1 MIKKLREFYTAK
13 ELIEVYPTPHDHV
26 IYGRGH
32 GIRVNVT
39 IQLAK
44 DMAYQ
49 AEAKS
54 VADLS
59 CGNGAIAKAL
69 NADKT
74 IFGDYAE
81 GYEYSGPLEVNLK
94 KIENVDLY
102 ICSESL
108 EHVED
113 PSSVLKLIRQKS
125 KTLVLTTPIDA
136 WHDINEEHY
145 WAWGKQDVEM
155 LLRNAGWTPDV
166 FVMLDTTVFGEPYI
180 YGMWGCK

>member
-13 ELIEVYPTPHDHV
+13 ELAEIYTTPHDHA

-32 GIRVNVT
+32 GIRVNMT

-69 NADKT
+69 DVEKT
-74 IFGDYAE
+74 ILGDYAE
-81 GYEYSGPLEVNLK
+81 GYEYSGLLEVNIK

-102 ICSESL
+102 ICSESI

-113 PSSVLKLIRQKS
+113 PGSVLTLIRSKS
-125 KTLVLTTPIDA
+125 QTLVLSTPIDA
-136 WHDINEEHY
+136 WDDTNEEHY

-155 LLRNAGWTPDV
+155 LLKNAGWTPDV

>member
-13 ELIEVYPTPHDHV
+13 ELAEIYATPHDHA

-32 GIRVNVT
+32 GIRVNMT

-69 NADKT
+69 DIEKT
-74 IFGDYAE
+74 ILGDYAE
-81 GYEYSGPLEVNLK
+81 GYEYSGFLEVNLK
-94 KIENVDLY
+94 KIKNVDLY
-102 ICSESL
+102 ICSESI

-113 PSSVLKLIRQKS
+113 PGSVLNLIRSKS
-125 KTLVLTTPIDA
+125 QTLILSTPIDA
-136 WHDINEEHY
+136 WYDTNDEHY

-155 LLRNAGWTPDV
+155 LLKNAGWTPDV

>member
-1 MIKKLREFYTAK
+1 VIKKLREFYTAE
-13 ELIEVYPTPHDHV
+13 ELAEIYATPHDHV

-32 GIRVNVT
+32 GIRVNMT

-69 NADKT
+69 DVEKT
-74 IFGDYAE
+74 ILGDYAE

-94 KIENVDLY
+94 NIENVDLY
-102 ICSESL
+102 ICSESI

-113 PSSVLKLIRQKS
+113 PSSVLKLIRSKS
-125 KTLVLTTPIDA
+125 QTLILSTPIDA
-136 WHDINEEHY
+136 WYDTNDEHY

-155 LLRNAGWTPDV
+155 LLKNAGWTPDV
-166 FVMLDTTVFGEPYI
+166 FVMLDTTVFDEPYI

>member
-1 MIKKLREFYTAK
+1 MIKKLREFHDAK
-13 ELIEVYPTPHDHV
+13 ELAKIYATPHDHA

-32 GIRVNVT
+32 GIRVNMT

-59 CGNGAIAKAL
+59 CGNGAIARAL
-69 NADKT
+69 DIEKT
-74 IFGDYAE
+74 ILGDYAE
-81 GYEYSGPLEVNLK
+81 GYEYSGLLEVNLK

-102 ICSESL
+102 ICSESI

-113 PSSVLKLIRQKS
+113 PGLILNLIRSKS
-125 KTLVLTTPIDA
+125 QTLILSTPIDS
-136 WHDINEEHY
+136 WYDDNPEHY
-145 WAWGKQDVEM
+145 WAWGRQDVEM
-155 LLRNAGWTPDV
+155 LLKNAGWTPDV
-166 FVMLDTTVFGEPYI
+166 FIMLDTTVFGEPYI

>member
-1 MIKKLREFYTAK
+1 MIKKLREFYTAE
-13 ELIEVYPTPHDHV
+13 ELAKIYATPHDHV

-32 GIRVNVT
+32 GIRVNMT

-69 NADKT
+69 DVEKT
-74 IFGDYAE
+74 ILGDYAE

-94 KIENVDLY
+94 NIENVDLY
-102 ICSESL
+102 ICSESI

-113 PSSVLKLIRQKS
+113 PSSVLKLIRSKS
-125 KTLVLTTPIDA
+125 QTLILSTPIDA
-136 WHDINEEHY
+136 WYDTNDEHY

-155 LLRNAGWTPDV
+155 LLKNAGWTPDV
-166 FVMLDTTVFGEPYI
+166 FVMLDTTVFDEPYI

>member
-13 ELIEVYPTPHDHV
+13 ELAEIYATPHDHA

-32 GIRVNVT
+32 GIRVNMT

-69 NADKT
+69 DIEKT
-74 IFGDYAE
+74 ILGDYAE
-81 GYEYSGPLEVNLK
+81 GYEYSGPLEINLE
-94 KIENVDLY
+94 KIGNVDLY
-102 ICSESL
+102 ICSESI

-113 PSSVLKLIRQKS
+113 PGSVLNSIRSKS
-125 KTLVLTTPIDA
+125 KTLVLSTPIDA
-136 WHDINEEHY
+136 WYDTNDEHY

-155 LLRNAGWTPDV
+155 LLKNAGWTPDV

>member
-1 MIKKLREFYTAK
+1 MIKQLRKFHTAE
-13 ELIEVYPTPHDHV
+13 ELATIYPEPHDHA

-32 GIRVNVT
+32 SIRVNTT

-49 AEAKS
+49 VNAKS

-69 NADKT
+69 NIDAT
-74 IFGDYAE
+74 ILGDYAN
-81 GYEYSGPLEVNLK
+81 GYQYSGPLENNIS
-94 KIENVDLY
+94 KIDDVDLY
-102 ICSESL
+102 ICSESI

-113 PSSVLKLIRQKS
+113 PGSVLKSIRQKS
-125 KTLVLTTPIDA
+125 KALVLSTPIDA
-136 WHDINEEHY
+136 WYDTNEEHY
-145 WAWGKQDVEM
+145 WAWNRQDVET
-155 LLRNAGWTPDV
+155 LLKNAGWSPDV
-166 FVMLDTTVFGEPYI
+166 FIMLDTTVFGEPYI

>member
-1 MIKKLREFYTAK
+1 MIKKLREFHDAK
-13 ELIEVYPTPHDHV
+13 ELAKIYATPHDHA

-32 GIRVNVT
+32 GIRVNMT

-59 CGNGAIAKAL
+59 CGNGAIARAL
-69 NADKT
+69 DIEKT
-74 IFGDYAE
+74 ILGDYAE
-81 GYEYSGPLEVNLK
+81 GYEYSGLLEVNLK

-102 ICSESL
+102 ICSESI
-108 EHVED
+108 EHVEN
-113 PSSVLKLIRQKS
+113 PSSVLNLIRQKS

-136 WHDINEEHY
+136 WHDKNEEHY
-145 WAWGKQDVEM
+145 WAWGRQDVEA
-155 LLRNAGWTPDV
+155 LLKNAGWSPDI
-166 FVMLDTTVFGEPYI
+166 FIMLDTTVFSEPYI